1 MKTALIIIQIILSLV
16 LATLIFLQSNGD
28 SESRSNIMSTTN
40 FEKRGWEKVTF
51 NITIAVIVLFLIS
64 SIIQTLI

>member
-1 MKTALIIIQIILSLV
+1 MKTVLTIIQIVLSLI

-28 SESRSNIMSTTN
+28 TESRSNIMSSTN
-40 FEKRGWEKVTF
+40 IEKRGWDKVMF
-51 NITIAVIVLFLIS
+51 NLTITIIVLFLVS

>member
-1 MKTALIIIQIILSLV
+1 MKTTLVIIQIILSIV

-28 SESRSNIMSTTN
+28 TESRSNIMSTTN
-40 FEKRGWEKVTF
+40 FEKRGWEKVMF
-51 NITIAVIVLFLIS
+51 NLTIVIIILFLIS